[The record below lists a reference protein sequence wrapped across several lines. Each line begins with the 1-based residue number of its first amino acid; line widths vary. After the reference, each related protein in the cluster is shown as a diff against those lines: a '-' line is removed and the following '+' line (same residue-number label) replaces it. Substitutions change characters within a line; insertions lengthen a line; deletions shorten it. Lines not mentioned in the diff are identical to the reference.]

1 MKNIFYFLIGYRNR
15 AINAL
20 EFPDFHSLGKIRNS
34 LPELSV
40 RRLHT
45 HTIRFQRTIGVYFW
59 NEWTQM
65 PYHRWYDTISVI
77 LFSCAFFSSG
87 NLHTTE
93 MSHQMA
99 ITYGLIKIRK
109 KNQFVGVVI
118 GLRRACVSS
127 DRQIWNK
134 SLIVFML
141 LTIEQSRY
149 IHRSST
155 IFNNRTSFTMAI
167 RRDCKC
173 NR

>member
-45 HTIRFQRTIGVYFW
+45 YTIRFQRTIGVYFW

-109 KNQFVGVVI
+109 KKPVRWRRNRFAQGMCVI
-118 GLRRACVSS
+118 WQTNMKQIS
-127 DRQIWNK
+127 QIWNK
-134 SLIVFML
+134 SF
-141 LTIEQSRY
+141 TDRP
-149 IHRSST
+149 RFST
-155 IFNNRTSFTMAI
+155 IALVSQWPFDETANAIVNR
-167 RRDCKC
+167 KK
-173 NR
+173 NHK